1 LTGTFGGSVQNSAS
15 DRSYPFS
22 YTVSAANTWELETI
36 TIPGDT
42 TGTWLTDSGVG
53 IRLFFS
59 LGTGSTQSGT
69 AGAWAAGNFRSVT
82 GATSVVGTNGAT
94 FYITGVQ
101 LEAGTTATSFDRRD
115 YGSELMM
122 CQRYLPTIIATSNG
136 AYYCMGYAQTATQAN
151 LFYPFKVTTR
161 VPPTGVTVN
170 SASSFGATTQASGG
184 AGTSIGFT
192 NASLDGCNFFLNT
205 SGSTYSAGLPLFLYS
220 TNSTGIIQFT
230 GCEL

>member
-82 GATSVVGTNGAT
+82 GAVSVVGTNGAT

-101 LEAGTTATSFDRRD
+101 LEAGSVATPFERRD
-115 YGSELMM
+115 FGRELMM
-122 CQRYLPTIIATSNG
+122 AQRYYQITNSYFAITEPSTQTRTTGSPSLKVNMRAQPTVSFIPGTAFHRPAIAFYSVTSVVSG
-136 AYYCMGYAQTATQAN
+136 GSADGGGY
-151 LFYPFKVTTR
+151 
-161 VPPTGVTVN
+161 VTVDI
-170 SASSFGATTQASGG
+170 ASG
-184 AGTSIGFT
+184 AGT
-192 NASLDGCNFFLNT
+192 LC
-205 SGSTYSAGLPLFLYS
+205 SGQMNNGLIYSA
-220 TNSTGIIQFT
+220 
-230 GCEL
+230 EL